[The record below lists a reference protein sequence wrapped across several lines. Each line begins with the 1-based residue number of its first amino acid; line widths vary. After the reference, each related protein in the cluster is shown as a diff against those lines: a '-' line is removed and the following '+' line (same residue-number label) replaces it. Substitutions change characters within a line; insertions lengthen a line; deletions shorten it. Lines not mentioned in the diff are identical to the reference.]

1 MNLREMMVERIHY
14 AVDEDTL
21 SEEFSLTVDEVA
33 ELSDLDLLELFEDV
47 VGFAG

>member
-1 MNLREMMVERIHY
+1 MNLRELIVERILY
-14 AVDEDTL
+14 AVDEETL
-21 SEEFSLTVDEVA
+21 SEEFSLTVDEVS